1 MTSIAHDINVRAL
14 LAWLEE
20 AKTNSLDEGKE
31 SSKTT
36 DDASMGLIYA
46 LDEAGGLPSKVS

>member
-20 AKTNSLDEGKE
+20 AKTNSLDEGK